1 VRRSD
6 VRSSAPQGFKEG
18 NHMSNTTIGIIAFVL
33 AVACS
38 FICAFIAQKKGRS
51 VVGFAI
57 LGLLVPL
64 LGIIVIAVLKPV
76 PPSVET

>member
-1 VRRSD
+1 
-6 VRSSAPQGFKEG
+6 
-18 NHMSNTTIGIIAFVL
+18 MSNMTIAIIGFVF
-33 AVACS
+33 AVVSS

>member
-1 VRRSD
+1 
-6 VRSSAPQGFKEG
+6 
-18 NHMSNTTIGIIAFVL
+18 MSNTTIAIIAFAL
-33 AVACS
+33 ALACS
-38 FICAFIAQKKGRS
+38 FICANVAQKKGRS

-57 LGLLVPL
+57 LGFLVPL

>member
-1 VRRSD
+1 
-6 VRSSAPQGFKEG
+6 
-18 NHMSNTTIGIIAFVL
+18 MSNTTIAIIAVVF
-33 AVACS
+33 AIASS
-38 FICAFIAQKKGRS
+38 FICAYVAQKKGRS

-57 LGLLVPL
+57 VGLLVPL

>member
-1 VRRSD
+1 
-6 VRSSAPQGFKEG
+6 
-18 NHMSNTTIGIIAFVL
+18 MSNTTIAIIAFVVAL
-33 AVACS
+33 ACS
-38 FICAFIAQKKGRS
+38 FVCANVAQKKGRN

-57 LGLLVPL
+57 LGFLVPL

>member
-1 VRRSD
+1 V
-6 VRSSAPQGFKEG
+6 
-18 NHMSNTTIGIIAFVL
+18 SNTTIAIIAFAL
-33 AVACS
+33 ACS
-38 FICAFIAQKKGRS
+38 FICANVAQKKGRS

-57 LGLLVPL
+57 LGFLVPL